1 MLLHAFFGSCFLR
14 KWFEDF
20 AVPGT
25 CGWVRHGSFILR
37 HRKQM
42 STGSVPSGCKMHLCN
57 EKLQL
62 QFEKL
67 HLQFF
72 GKLQLQFLGNRQNP
86 SKITLLRSCS
96 GKLQLQFSKN
106 CSCSLKNCNCS
117 LHKCICWSQVDVTVL
132 DLFMIRS
139 RCREY

>member
-37 HRKQM
+37 NRKQM

-62 QFEKL
+62 QFKKL
-67 HLQFF
+67 QLQFF
-72 GKLQLQFLGNRQNP
+72 GKLQLQFLGN
-86 SKITLLRSCS
+86 
-96 GKLQLQFSKN
+96 SKN
-106 CSCSLKNCNCS
+106 
-117 LHKCICWSQVDVTVL
+117 
-132 DLFMIRS
+132 
-139 RCREY
+139 

>member
-14 KWFEDF
+14 KWFEDS

-37 HRKQM
+37 NRKQM
-42 STGSVPSGCKMHLCN
+42 STGCLPSGCKMHLCN

-62 QFEKL
+62 QFKKL
-67 HLQFF
+67 QLQFL
-72 GKLQLQFLGNRQNP
+72 GKLQLQFLGISQN
-86 SKITLLRSCS
+86 SGKIRLLRSCS

-106 CSCSLKNCNCS
+106 CSCSL
-117 LHKCICWSQVDVTVL
+117 
-132 DLFMIRS
+132 
-139 RCREY
+139 

>member
-1 MLLHAFFGSCFLR
+1 LYVLIDSKKGMLLHAFWGSCFLR

-25 CGWVRHGSFILR
+25 CGWVRHGSCILR
-37 HRKQM
+37 NRKQM

-62 QFEKL
+62 QFKKL
-67 HLQFF
+67 QLQFF
-72 GKLQLQFLGNRQNP
+72 GKLQLQFLGNSKNS
-86 SKITLLRSCS
+86 SKITLLRSCR

-106 CSCSLKNCNCS
+106 CSRSL
-117 LHKCICWSQVDVTVL
+117 
-132 DLFMIRS
+132 
-139 RCREY
+139 